1 MAKIPHLELVSFDI
15 CPYVQRSV
23 ITLLHKKV
31 DFKITYI
38 DLQSPPEWFPKR
50 SPLGKVPLLFVRE
63 AEGSEPVTLFESAV
77 INEFVDEITP
87 PALTPREPL
96 RRAFERA
103 WIEVGSELL
112 GSLFS
117 ITMAGSDEDRKEA
130 RDELWSTMDRLEDIL
145 PGGKTFREASSRW
158 STRLMRRCSRGCRCS
173 SPWFRTLTG
182 SPSCP
187 RRADGRR
194 ALLSCARSG
203 SRSSRSL
210 SRSLRAIS
218 NFAGIPGLSRSCEE
232 HTH

>member
-145 PGGKTFREASSRW
+145 PGGKTFRGSEFSLVDSAYAPLF
-158 STRLMRRCSRGCRCS
+158 TRLQMFKPMVQDPHWQSKLPKTRRWAESLVELREVRESVIPEFKQKFASYLKLRGN
-173 SPWFRTLTG
+173 PW
-182 SPSCP
+182 
-187 RRADGRR
+187 AEQ
-194 ALLSCARSG
+194 
-203 SRSSRSL
+203 
-210 SRSLRAIS
+210 IV
-218 NFAGIPGLSRSCEE
+218 
-232 HTH
+232 